1 MDSEDLLYKNPNTD
15 AQNQEACSHE
25 EDYCQDHGGLVPSE
39 YTKEDLS
46 PGKIL

>member
-1 MDSEDLLYKNPNTD
+1 MDSEDLLYKNPYTD
-15 AQNQEACSHE
+15 AQDQEVCSHE

-39 YTKEDLS
+39 CTKEDLS